1 MSTKIEDEDEK
12 EAGLNLAEN
21 EHVSPCS
28 MHPNSYLFKGIGLLF
43 ICSIGF
49 GSYFC
54 YDCPGA
60 LEVQILIL
68 NNSYYNIP
76 NYLIF
81 IHHNAINYIYRR
93 NSSTRWTWKHLN
105 LRYYTPCTLSQ
116 T

>member
-1 MSTKIEDEDEK
+1 MSTKIEDEGE
-12 EAGLNLAEN
+12 EENGQYPAEN

-60 LEVQILIL
+60 LEVRIFLTTLTTIEIAQ
-68 NNSYYNIP
+68 SY
-76 NYLIF
+76 
-81 IHHNAINYIYRR
+81 
-93 NSSTRWTWKHLN
+93 
-105 LRYYTPCTLSQ
+105 C
-116 T
+116 

>member
-1 MSTKIEDEDEK
+1 MSTKIEDEGEK
-12 EAGLNLAEN
+12 ETSLNPAEN

-60 LEVQILIL
+60 LEVQFLAL
-68 NNSYYNIP
+68 NNFYY
-76 NYLIF
+76 Y
-81 IHHNAINYIYRR
+81 
-93 NSSTRWTWKHLN
+93 
-105 LRYYTPCTLSQ
+105 
-116 T
+116 

>member
-1 MSTKIEDEDEK
+1 MSTKIEDEGEK
-12 EAGLNLAEN
+12 ETGLNPAED

-60 LEVQILIL
+60 LEVKILIL
-68 NNSYYNIP
+68 NNSYFNRKP
-76 NYLIF
+76 
-81 IHHNAINYIYRR
+81 
-93 NSSTRWTWKHLN
+93 
-105 LRYYTPCTLSQ
+105 
-116 T
+116 

>member
-1 MSTKIEDEDEK
+1 MSTKTEDEGEK
-12 EAGLNLAEN
+12 ETGLNPDEN

-60 LEVQILIL
+60 LEVQFLVL
-68 NNSYYNIP
+68 NNSYYLLKANWDAQFH
-76 NYLIF
+76 Y
-81 IHHNAINYIYRR
+81 
-93 NSSTRWTWKHLN
+93 
-105 LRYYTPCTLSQ
+105 
-116 T
+116 

>member
-1 MSTKIEDEDEK
+1 MSNKIEDEDEK
-12 EAGLNLAEN
+12 EAGLNPAEN

-68 NNSYYNIP
+68 NNSYYNISRTILFS
-76 NYLIF
+76 YTIMQSIIF
-81 IHHNAINYIYRR
+81 IGGIRARDGHGNI
-93 NSSTRWTWKHLN
+93 
-105 LRYYTPCTLSQ
+105 
-116 T
+116 

>member
-1 MSTKIEDEDEK
+1 MSTKMEDENENEPD
-12 EAGLNLAEN
+12 LNQAEN

-60 LEVQILIL
+60 LEVQFLVPT
-68 NNSYYNIP
+68 NSHYYRKP
-76 NYLIF
+76 LRQSY
-81 IHHNAINYIYRR
+81 
-93 NSSTRWTWKHLN
+93 HL
-105 LRYYTPCTLSQ
+105 
-116 T
+116 

>member
-1 MSTKIEDEDEK
+1 MSTKIEDESEK
-12 EAGLNLAEN
+12 ETGLNPAEN

-60 LEVQILIL
+60 LEVQLWSLIIVIAME
-68 NNSYYNIP
+68 NHKFY
-76 NYLIF
+76 
-81 IHHNAINYIYRR
+81 
-93 NSSTRWTWKHLN
+93 
-105 LRYYTPCTLSQ
+105 C
-116 T
+116 

>member
-1 MSTKIEDEDEK
+1 MSTEIEDEREK
-12 EAGLNLAEN
+12 ETGLNPAEN

-60 LEVQILIL
+60 LEVRIFLTTLTTIETHRTSILL
-68 NNSYYNIP
+68 
-76 NYLIF
+76 LI
-81 IHHNAINYIYRR
+81 HYNAINKIQYIIANIISIGCNVIDA
-93 NSSTRWTWKHLN
+93 NSL
-105 LRYYTPCTLSQ
+105 
-116 T
+116 

>member
-1 MSTKIEDEDEK
+1 MSTKIEDEGEK
-12 EAGLNLAEN
+12 ETSLNPAEN

-60 LEVQILIL
+60 LEVR
-68 NNSYYNIP
+68 
-76 NYLIF
+76 IF
-81 IHHNAINYIYRR
+81 LTTLTTIDTHR
-93 NSSTRWTWKHLN
+93 TMLN
-105 LRYYTPCTLSQ
+105 LIVNTLQ
-116 T
+116 CNQLYL

>member
-1 MSTKIEDEDEK
+1 MSTKIEDEGE
-12 EAGLNLAEN
+12 EENGQYPAEN

-60 LEVQILIL
+60 LEVQFLVL
-68 NNSYYNIP
+68 NNSYYLLKDAQFH
-76 NYLIF
+76 Y
-81 IHHNAINYIYRR
+81 
-93 NSSTRWTWKHLN
+93 
-105 LRYYTPCTLSQ
+105 
-116 T
+116 